1 MRLIIT
7 LAYLFLGFSCYAAPI
22 EVGTINWGRNY
33 EEALEKS
40 RETGKPIFLLFQE
53 VPGCQGCQDFGKT
66 VLSNPLIKKSVE
78 EAFIPLMIQNNTSG
92 GYDQQILKKFKE
104 PSWNYQVVRFI
115 NAKGKDIIPRKDRI
129 WDIKSLAVRM
139 KEALK
144 KSKQSIPA
152 ALDLAHL
159 EADIANHTYV
169 AYAMYCYWTGE
180 AQLGKIDGVI
190 KTEAGYFDG
199 REVTLVIY
207 HKDRIT
213 LNRLTAEAEKVDC
226 ANAVYIPEGAP
237 KPTTA
242 KRIKVATLTDGYRKA
257 KDKDQKRQLS
267 GIKLKTGNYTA
278 GQLTKLNS
286 FIRTDKQQAM
296 QYYLE

>member
-78 EAFIPLMIQNNTSG
+78 EAFIPLMI
-92 GYDQQILKKFKE
+92 
-104 PSWNYQVVRFI
+104 FI

-129 WDIKSLAVRM
+129 WDTKSLAVRM

-159 EADIANHTYV
+159 EADTANHTYV

-226 ANAVYIPEGAP
+226 ANAVYIP
-237 KPTTA
+237 
-242 KRIKVATLTDGYRKA
+242 
-257 KDKDQKRQLS
+257 
-267 GIKLKTGNYTA
+267 
-278 GQLTKLNS
+278 
-286 FIRTDKQQAM
+286 
-296 QYYLE
+296 